1 MIVLTTDFEQ
11 TFAIIPTR
19 QSDEDNN
26 IILLEFVNETTKEI
40 FPFSENIK
48 FRDRD
53 TLIIGADDFTFLKEN
68 TFYSLKVYFE
78 NTNEVIYKDK
88 IFCTDQPKETYSI
101 NNGEYIAPQIAD
113 NTYITI

>member
-1 MIVLTTDFEQ
+1 MIILTTDFEQ

-19 QSDEDNN
+19 QSDADNN

-40 FPFSENIK
+40 HPFTENIK
-48 FRDRD
+48 YRDKD

-78 NTNEVIYKDK
+78 NSNEIIYKDR
-88 IFCTDQPKETYSI
+88 IFCTRQSKETYSI
-101 NNGEYIAPQIAD
+101 NNGEYTLPNID
-113 NTYITI
+113 NNDYITI